1 MDVPQTVTPPAA
13 PPLPDDVPVLV
24 IKPTSGWSSLA
35 LRDVW
40 EYRELTY
47 YMLTREIKG
56 RYRQMALGP
65 LWIVL
70 GPLLSIALNSVVFGT
85 LADLPS
91 DGIPYPLFNFAGLL
105 PWNFF
110 MAALNASSNSLLNYR
125 SLISKV
131 YFPRLIIPIV
141 GVLSNLVDFFI
152 SFMIFLGM
160 MLAYGYTPGWGL
172 VLVPFMLLVASLTGM
187 AVGLWASSWIVHYR
201 DVNTLL
207 GYLTRFWMY
216 ATPIVYAAS
225 VVPERWRPLY
235 KMNPMTNVVEGF
247 RWALLGQGRA
257 PDGYF
262 LLSALIVLPV
272 LISGLYYFR
281 RTERSIIDI
290 A

>member
-1 MDVPQTVTPPAA
+1 MDVPQTVTSPAA
-13 PPLPDDVPVLV
+13 PTLPDDVPVLV